1 MADNSDDLLL
11 DDKSLYDEHN
21 SKWRAPQGV
30 YMNDVDARLRL
41 VRFARILLTISQLIS
56 VFLTLIIFIGVMK
69 LIFFT
74 NYETVIMDDGS
85 QLFCTLDDDG
95 AVAVAY

>member
-30 YMNDVDARLRL
+30 YINDIDARLRL
-41 VRFARILLTISQLIS
+41 VKYARILLTISQIIS
-56 VFLTLIIFIGVMK
+56 VSLTLIIFVGVMK
-69 LIFFT
+69 LVFFT
-74 NYETVIMDDGS
+74 NYETVILDDGS
-85 QLFCTLDDDG
+85 QLFCTIDEDG

>member
-1 MADNSDDLLL
+1 MADNSDNLLL
-11 DDKSLYDEHN
+11 DDKSLYSEHN

-41 VRFARILLTISQLIS
+41 VRFARILLTVSQLIS
-56 VFLTLIIFIGVMK
+56 VFLALIIFIGVMK
-69 LIFFT
+69 LVFFT

>member
-11 DDKSLYDEHN
+11 DDKTLYDENN

-41 VRFARILLTISQLIS
+41 VRYARIFLTISQIIS
-56 VFLTLIIFIGVMK
+56 VSLALIIFVGIVK
-69 LIFFT
+69 LVFFT
-74 NYETVIMDDGS
+74 NYETVILDDGS
-85 QLFCTLDDDG
+85 QLFCTLDKDG